1 MKEDGNFYFFSL
13 IQSFFFN
20 TLVGILFTK
29 KKKQINVK
37 CEMWMQWLRVLS
49 FFFTVGISLER
60 MILQLS
66 IFLSGVNA
74 FERIWFVFGKKR
86 KLILN
91 LRQGKWCLTL
101 DLWTSGKFTCWQA
114 LYWCPCSCPLFW
126 SFISFEG
133 ARLL

>member
-1 MKEDGNFYFFSL
+1 
-13 IQSFFFN
+13 
-20 TLVGILFTK
+20 VGILFTRK
-29 KKKQINVK
+29 KKANK
-37 CEMWMQWLRVLS
+37 CEMWMQWLRVWS

-91 LRQGKWCLTL
+91 LRQGK
-101 DLWTSGKFTCWQA
+101 
-114 LYWCPCSCPLFW
+114 
-126 SFISFEG
+126 
-133 ARLL
+133 